1 MKEEKES
8 LIPLIERSIRDNWE
22 RPALTNFR
30 GVTLQYRDVARKV
43 AKLHLLYEHTGLQ
56 PGERIAICG
65 RNSAQWAVAMISVVT
80 YGCVAVPIL
89 PDFKPDS
96 IHHLVNHSDSRF
108 MLADNSI
115 WENLDPEQMPD
126 LVGALRL
133 GDFSLLLSRSDE
145 LGGARSR
152 LNELFGCR
160 YPERFSPDDV
170 CYVRPAASDMMLINY
185 TSGSTGFSKG
195 VVLPQRSLLSNVE
208 FCQQTIGWLRPGD
221 PMVSVLPLGHMYGLT
236 VELFYPVCTGCHIT
250 FLTRTPA
257 PRVIM
262 EAMADIQ
269 PRLVTTVPLVLE
281 KIIRARVL
289 PLFEKR
295 LMRLLLRTPGLNTRL
310 MARARAELEL
320 AFGGKVREVMIGGA
334 PLNREIEEFL
344 DKIHFPYANGYGMT
358 ECGPFIAYMSSRN
371 SRVASCGRPVTRM
384 EARVDSPDPARE
396 AGVLWVR
403 GANLMDGYFKNPEAT
418 AAVMR
423 DGWMSTGDIANIDAD
438 GFIYLRGRDKN
449 MILGA
454 NGQNIYPEEIES
466 KLNNM
471 PYVAESIVI
480 DRGGKLVALIY
491 PDLDAARVQGLG
503 PQQLQEAMRDNITV
517 LNAELPRYSQIS
529 DFNIY
534 QEEFEKTAKR
544 SIKRYLYK

>member
-8 LIPLIERSIRDNWE
+8 LIPIIEQSIRDNWE

-30 GVTLQYRDVARKV
+30 GVTFQYRDLARKV
-43 AKLHLLYEHTGLQ
+43 AKLHLLYEHAGLQ

-96 IHHLVNHSDSRF
+96 IHHLVNHSDARF
-108 MLADNSI
+108 MFADNSI
-115 WENLDPEQMPD
+115 WENLDPEQLPD
-126 LVGALRL
+126 LVGVLRL

-160 YPERFSPDDV
+160 YPERFTPDDV
-170 CYVRPAASDMMLINY
+170 CYVRPAAPDMMLINY

-195 VVLPQRSLLSNVE
+195 VVLPHRSLLGNVE
-208 FCQQTIGWLRPGD
+208 FCQHTIGWLEPGD
-221 PMVSVLPLGHMYGLT
+221 RMVSVLPLGHMYGLAI
-236 VELFYPVCTGCHIT
+236 ELFYPICTGCHVT

-269 PRLVTTVPLVLE
+269 PKLVTTVPLVLE
-281 KIIRARVL
+281 KIIRSRVL

-295 LMRLLLRTPGLNTRL
+295 LMRLLLRTPGLNARL
-310 MARARAELEL
+310 MARARAELER
-320 AFGGKVREVMIGGA
+320 AFGANVREVIIGGA

-344 DKIHFPYANGYGMT
+344 DKIQFPYANVYGMT
-358 ECGPFIAYMSSRN
+358 ECGPFISYMSSRN
-371 SRVASCGRPVTRM
+371 SRVASCGLPVPGM
-384 EARVDSPDPARE
+384 EVRVDSPDPAAE
-396 AGVLWVR
+396 PGVLWVR
-403 GANLMDGYFKNPEAT
+403 GKHMMDGYFKNREAT
-418 AAVMR
+418 EAVMR
-423 DGWMSTGDIANIDAD
+423 DGWMSTGDIANIDAE
-438 GFIYLRGRDKN
+438 GFVYIRGRNKN

-491 PDLDAARVQGLG
+491 PDLDAARVQSLG
-503 PQQLQEAMRDNITV
+503 QQQLQQTLRENITV